1 MIFSYSI
8 LFMAIS
14 AFIGVFIPII
24 ISVFLSMKYK
34 ASWKAVTVGAAI
46 FVIFQL
52 ATRIPLLQY
61 LQKTY
66 WYSYNLVVNPWLIY
80 ILAGLSAGIFEEVGR
95 FIGIKYFLKDKQQW
109 KNGIAYGIGHGGI
122 EAIIFCGVPLII
134 TIVNSLATGTLPNE
148 PAYLFLVSGIER
160 ISAMTFHVGASLMVL
175 YAVRERKY
183 RYVLYAILAHSILD
197 SAIGFIKGIFFIELW
212 AAVAAMTTLI
222 FMIIKIKNNSSEKIM
237 S

>member
-1 MIFSYSI
+1 MVLSYSI

-14 AFIGVFIPII
+14 AFIGLFVPII
-24 ISVFLSMKYK
+24 ISVFLIKKYNT
-34 ASWKAVTVGAAI
+34 SWKAIAVGAAI
-46 FVIFQL
+46 FIIFQL
-52 ATRIPLLQY
+52 ATRLPLLQY

-80 ILAGLSAGIFEEVGR
+80 ILLGLSAGIFEEVGR
-95 FIGIKYFLKDKQQW
+95 FVGIKFFLSGKHQW

-134 TIVNSLATGTLPNE
+134 TLINSLTTGIFPSV
-148 PAYLFLVSGIER
+148 PSYMFLVSGIER
-160 ISAMTFHVGASLMVL
+160 ISAMIFHVGASLMVL
-175 YAVRERKY
+175 YAVREKKN
-183 RYVLYAILAHSILD
+183 RYLLYAILAHAILD

-212 AAVAAMTTLI
+212 AAAASMITLSFI
-222 FMIIKIKNNSSEKIM
+222 IIKIKNNSIEKIL